1 MKKMSILIPVLV
13 TGICSTASYARPARA
28 TAQRGVELITI
39 GGNTSMANPAPA
51 DVSPQPGLQVN
62 ELSRRAVEFRMAQ
75 ALAEMSSDHG
85 AALPASPMGA
95 FPMATGPVAL
105 TSTIVTP
112 TWMRTIAPLPAT
124 MTFVPGCGASAYR
137 PTGFLTGAAER
148 RRAAY
153 YGLMSS
159 VACEQGIPVG
169 LFDAMILRESGYD
182 PAAISPKQAFGFAQL
197 MPATASA
204 LGVNRYDPLQNMR
217 GGARYL
223 RQQLDRFGRVELALA
238 AYNAGPG
245 RVRSGMAPAITET
258 QAYVTSIL
266 ANWQRISTAG
276 AASHPEII
284 ATR

>member
-1 MKKMSILIPVLV
+1 MKKSPILIPVFAS
-13 TGICSTASYARPARA
+13 IMCATAAYARPGR
-28 TAQRGVELITI
+28 TPSQRSVELITI
-39 GGNTSMANPAPA
+39 GGTPTAAETAPV
-51 DVSPQPGLQVN
+51 DPSQTRPFGMN
-62 ELSRRAVEFRMAQ
+62 ELSRRAVEFRMAR
-75 ALAEMSSDHG
+75 ALADMSTE
-85 AALPASPMGA
+85 PASLPSLIPVPTSA
-95 FPMATGPVAL
+95 VAL
-105 TSTIVTP
+105 SSTIAVP
-112 TWMRTIAPLPAT
+112 AWMRSVAPVPAT

-137 PTGFLTGAAER
+137 PTGFLSGAAER

-182 PAAISPKQAFGFAQL
+182 PAALSPKQAFGFAQL
-197 MPATASA
+197 MPGTANA

-245 RVRSGMAPAITET
+245 RVRSGMVPAITET
-258 QAYVTSIL
+258 QAYVSGIL
-266 ANWQRISTAG
+266 SHWQRLATSGVPPHAEVI
-276 AASHPEII
+276 AA
-284 ATR
+284 R

>member
-1 MKKMSILIPVLV
+1 MKKLSLLIPVLAV
-13 TGICSTASYARPARA
+13 GICGSAGYARSSHPPV
-28 TAQRGVELITI
+28 QRSVELISI
-39 GGNTSMANPAPA
+39 GSSSDATAAASADVPVPAVPQAPA
-51 DVSPQPGLQVN
+51 LQVN
-62 ELSRRAVEFRMAQ
+62 ELSRRAVEFRMAR
-75 ALAEMSSDHG
+75 ALAEMATDQG
-85 AALPASPMGA
+85 AALPILPASAGS
-95 FPMATGPVAL
+95 VAL
-105 TSTIVTP
+105 TSSISVP
-112 TWMRTIAPLPAT
+112 AWMRTITPMPAT
-124 MTFVPGCGASAYR
+124 MTFVPGCGAAAYR
-137 PTGFLTGAAER
+137 PSGFLTGAAER

-182 PAAISPKQAFGFAQL
+182 PAALSTKQAFGFAQL
-197 MPATASA
+197 MPGTATA

-245 RVRSGMAPAITET
+245 RVRSGMVPAITET
-258 QAYVTSIL
+258 QAYVASIV
-266 ANWQRISTAG
+266 ANWQRLATPGVQPRA
-276 AASHPEII
+276 EII